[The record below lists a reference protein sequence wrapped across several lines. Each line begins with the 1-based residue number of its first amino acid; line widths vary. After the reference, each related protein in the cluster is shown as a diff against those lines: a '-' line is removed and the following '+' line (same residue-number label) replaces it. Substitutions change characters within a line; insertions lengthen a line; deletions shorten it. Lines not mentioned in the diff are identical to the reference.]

1 MKKLMIL
8 GAVALSLAACAAK
21 KETPSDDY
29 SMQIVKAPS
38 RPLIGGETTYELP
51 RAVIYKMNG
60 DYADNVTVQVDARGN
75 MTSYPAPQDVR
86 DMEPVALADGW
97 FLTRRGVN
105 QQTVFTSYTYAEYA
119 ALQSAPTL
127 PQLKASILKNAKI
140 TEMVT
145 LPVTQSEALAD
156 PSKIQLP

>member
-1 MKKLMIL
+1 MMKKLIVF
-8 GAVALSLAACAAK
+8 GAVAFALASCAAK
-21 KETPSDDY
+21 KETPAEPE
-29 SMQIVKAPS
+29 MQIVKAPE
-38 RPLIGGETTYELP
+38 RPVIGGQTYELP

-60 DYADNVTVQVDARGN
+60 DYADNVTVQVDSRGN
-75 MTSYPAPQDVR
+75 ITSYPAPQDVK
-86 DMEPVALADGW
+86 DMQPVALADGW

-105 QQTVFTSYTYAEYA
+105 EQTVFTSYTYAEYA
-119 ALQSAPTL
+119 ALSAAPTL

>member
-1 MKKLMIL
+1 MKKLLIF

-21 KETPSDDY
+21 KEQPASAVEPEL
-29 SMQIVKAPS
+29 VKAPA
-38 RPLIGGETTYELP
+38 RPVIGGPTYELP

-60 DYADNVTVQVDARGN
+60 DFADNVTVQVDARGN
-75 MTSYPAPQDVR
+75 VISYPAPQDVK
-86 DMEPVALADGW
+86 DMQPVALADGW
-97 FLTRRGVN
+97 YLTRRGVN
-105 QQTVFTSYTYAEYA
+105 AQTVFTSYTYAEYA
-119 ALQSAPTL
+119 ALPSAPTL

-145 LPVTQSEALAD
+145 LPVTQSEALED